1 MQQRS
6 FKVSSRARSPRR
18 PRYIVHDDWKFVYF
32 VVQKVACTSIKTALL
47 PLFDTEA
54 TGQDVTEAS
63 GQDVFLEDGTP
74 RLRVHKLFDRS
85 GYQINKEQLTAKLN
99 GEYQQYFKFAFVRNP
114 WDRLV
119 SCYCEKLT
127 KNGSGLNLPADV
139 DIELYA
145 GMPFAE
151 FVEAVCEIPD
161 DQANPHFRSQ
171 HTVICG
177 RGEDRTPIA
186 SLFHRFRERDKPI
199 MADFVGR
206 YENLAAD
213 FSVVA
218 ERIGGTQKLQLP
230 HILRS
235 KSRKSRP
242 YTEFYD
248 ARLKK
253 LVYER
258 YQEDIEIFG
267 YSY

>member
-1 MQQRS
+1 MSLRT
-6 FKVSSRARSPRR
+6 RSPRR

-54 TGQDVTEAS
+54 TRQDVTEAS

-99 GEYQQYFKFAFVRNP
+99 GDYQQYFKFAFVRNP

-127 KNGSGLNLPADV
+127 KNGSGLNLPTDV

-177 RGEDRTPIA
+177 RGEDRTTIA
-186 SLFHRFRERDKPI
+186 SLFDRFRERDKPI

-218 ERIGGTQKLQLP
+218 ERIGGTEKLQLP

-235 KSRKSRP
+235 KSRESRP

-258 YQEDIEIFG
+258 YQEDIEIFD